1 MTGASIYVGR
11 DHIDKRMEDK
21 LLASIP
27 DYRQVVC
34 LPVTFAFEVFEYFRK
49 FCQPCLG
56 YDPFQKPCNS
66 TLDPIQ
72 ITYYS
77 LLLKQLVFYKN

>member
-34 LPVTFAFEVFEYFRK
+34 LPVTFAFEVFEYFR
-49 FCQPCLG
+49 FFTSLVWDMTPLR
-56 YDPFQKPCNS
+56 
-66 TLDPIQ
+66 TL
-72 ITYYS
+72 
-77 LLLKQLVFYKN
+77 